1 VSEFRRDP
9 VTGIWILL
17 APERAG
23 RPRDLLRS
31 PEESIDDGSC
41 PFCAGR
47 EAMTPPTRWMRSLA
61 GEEAGWTVR
70 VVENR
75 WPALTSP
82 DDADGS
88 DEMDAPP
95 PYRATTGF
103 GAHEVIIETPRHG
116 EGLADLTQEHARL
129 LVDAWSDRIRFWFAD
144 GRLACPVIFRN
155 WGSAAG
161 ASIAHA
167 HTQLVV
173 LPRVPEAIVRE
184 LGNFTGGSPSPT
196 GCVLCDAMAA
206 DDAGGR
212 VVFDDGVTAAHVPFA
227 SPVPHA
233 IRIAPRRCGPTIA
246 SMGPEAA
253 DSLAA
258 ALAACA
264 RAIRGTLGDAAFNLS
279 VHVAPYTA
287 MRVAGLPFHWHV
299 EIVPR
304 AADFAGLEVGSGLY
318 VNVVDPDLAAA
329 ELREGLAGS

>member
-1 VSEFRRDP
+1 MSEFRQDP
-9 VTGIWILL
+9 VTGIWMLL

-31 PEESIDDGSC
+31 PDESVDDGSC

-47 EAMTPPTRWMRSLA
+47 EDATPPTRWSRALP
-61 GEEAGWTVR
+61 GEPAGWTVR

-75 WPALTSP
+75 WPALTAP
-82 DDADGS
+82 DDLDGADDTG
-88 DEMDAPP
+88 APL

-103 GAHEVIIETPRHG
+103 GAHEVIVETPRHG
-116 EGLADLTQEHARL
+116 EGLADLGPEHARL
-129 LVDAWSDRIRFWFAD
+129 LVDAWADRIRFWFAD

-155 WGSAAG
+155 WGRAAG

-173 LPRVPEAIVRE
+173 LPRVPDAIVRE
-184 LGNFTGGSPSPT
+184 LGNFSGAASSHGG
-196 GCVLCDAMAA
+196 CLLCDALAA

-212 VVFDDGVTAAHVPFA
+212 VVFDDGVTVAHAPFA
-227 SPVPHA
+227 SAVPHS
-233 IRIAPRRCGPTIA
+233 IRIAPRTCEPTIA
-246 SMGPEAA
+246 SMGPQAA

-258 ALAACA
+258 ALVACA
-264 RAIRGTLGDAAFNLS
+264 RAVRGALGDVAFNMS

-299 EIVPR
+299 DLIPR
-304 AADFAGLEVGSGLY
+304 SGDLAGLEVGSGVY
-318 VNVVDPDLAAA
+318 VNVVDPDEAAA
-329 ELREGLAGS
+329 ELRRGLARS

>member
-1 VSEFRRDP
+1 MSEFRQDP
-9 VTGIWILL
+9 VTGIWMLL
-17 APERAG
+17 APERSG
-23 RPRDLLRS
+23 RPHDLLRS
-31 PEESIDDGSC
+31 PDESVDDGSC

-47 EAMTPPTRWMRSLA
+47 EEMTPPARWARSVP

-75 WPALTSP
+75 WPALTTP
-82 DDADGS
+82 DDVDGS
-88 DEMDAPP
+88 DDTHAPL

-116 EGLADLTQEHARL
+116 EGLADYSHEHARL

-155 WGSAAG
+155 WGRAAG
-161 ASIAHA
+161 ASLAHA

-173 LPRVPEAIVRE
+173 LPRVPDAIVRE
-184 LGNFTGGSPSPT
+184 IGNFAGASALRG

-233 IRIAPRRCGPTIA
+233 IRIAPRRCEPTIA
-246 SMGPEAA
+246 AMGPQDA

-258 ALAACA
+258 ALVASA
-264 RAIRGTLGDAAFNLS
+264 RAVSGALGDVAFNVS

-299 EIVPR
+299 DLIPR
-304 AADFAGLEVGSGLY
+304 AADLAGLEVGSGLY
-318 VNVVDPDLAAA
+318 VNVVDPDRAAA
-329 ELREGLAGS
+329 ELREGLARS